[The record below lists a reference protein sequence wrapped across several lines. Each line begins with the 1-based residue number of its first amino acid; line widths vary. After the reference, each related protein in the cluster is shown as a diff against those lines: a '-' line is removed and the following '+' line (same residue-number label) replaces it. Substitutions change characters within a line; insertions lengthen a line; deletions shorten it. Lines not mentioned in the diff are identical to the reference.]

1 MKKQGFLI
9 KKYIIWLCGD
19 KIGLVGILERVLG
32 YSDYHARDDMTV
44 VVAVQRS
51 SLLITLWEQRK
62 KKRNSLPVYW
72 GKG

>member
-1 MKKQGFLI
+1 MENATWRISGGGERTEQAVADFRIAFAREVCTGS
-9 KKYIIWLCGD
+9 G
-19 KIGLVGILERVLG
+19 IGGSG
-32 YSDYHARDDMTV
+32 
-44 VVAVQRS
+44 